1 LKWDNS
7 LTKHNTIVFLMLS
20 INKDFYRINAE
31 RLSLLLILTAQSYI
45 MKVFYVLFLL
55 VLINTVCHA
64 QNNNAA
70 ATDTA
75 RKAVIQIHLTNRKQ
89 EPLKHEEVLLW
100 ATKVRKYYSLITDNK
115 GDATARVDPGYKYT
129 ILLKTIE
136 DTTTYG
142 NVDVPALKANETF
155 RGATTIDM
163 IYQPEKHYVFHHLE
177 FDFGKATVKKES
189 YKELEELVE
198 YMQHKTEINVEID
211 GHTDNVG
218 KEEENLK
225 LSKQRAD
232 AVKYYLVKK
241 GIDANRIQTEGFG
254 ASQPIADNSTEEG
267 RQKNRRTELKIL

>member
-1 LKWDNS
+1 MKL
-7 LTKHNTIVFLMLS
+7 LTLPFL
-20 INKDFYRINAE
+20 
-31 RLSLLLILTAQSYI
+31 LLLINTFCYAQSSN
-45 MKVFYVLFLL
+45 
-55 VLINTVCHA
+55 NT
-64 QNNNAA
+64 
-70 ATDTA
+70 TGDTS

-89 EPLKHEEVLLW
+89 EPLKHQEVLLW

-115 GDATARVDPGYKYT
+115 GGAVARVDPGYKYT

-142 NVDVPALKANETF
+142 NVDVPALKANEYF
-155 RGATTIDM
+155 PGPMAIDM

-189 YKELEELVE
+189 FKELDELVE
-198 YMQHKTEINVEID
+198 YLQLKTEINIEID

-232 AVKYYLVKK
+232 AVKNYLAKK
-241 GIDANRIQTEGFG
+241 GIDSGRIQTEGFG
-254 ASQPIADNSTEEG
+254 ASQPIADNSTEDG

>member
-1 LKWDNS
+1 MS
-7 LTKHNTIVFLMLS
+7 L
-20 INKDFYRINAE
+20 Y
-31 RLSLLLILTAQSYI
+31 LILTAKSQV
-45 MKVFYVLFLL
+45 MKIFIPLFLL
-55 VLINTVCHA
+55 LLMNTICYA
-64 QNNNAA
+64 QDNNNTAL
-70 ATDTA
+70 DTS

-142 NVDVPALKANETF
+142 HLDVPELKANEF
-155 RGATTIDM
+155 FPGPMSIDL
-163 IYQPEKHYVFHHLE
+163 IYQPVKHYVFHHLE
-177 FDFGKATVKKES
+177 FDFGKASVKKES
-189 YKELEELVE
+189 FKELEELVE
-198 YMQHKTEINVEID
+198 YMQYKTEITVEID

-218 KEEENLK
+218 KEEENKK

-232 AVKYYLVKK
+232 AVKYFLIKK
-241 GIDANRIQTEGFG
+241 GIDGSRIQTEGFG